1 MNKILNFAI
10 LGCGRISK
18 SHIQAIIKEGKRC
31 NLIAICDESLENL
44 NKTFNYVKEEFY
56 KNNLNFNLLK
66 FRNLEDLLFAHN
78 NKKINIDLLIICT
91 PSGMHSKQTI
101 EAAKSNI
108 NICTE
113 KPMALNVKDCMKM
126 IRTCRE
132 KNVRL
137 FVVKQNRLNTT
148 LQDLKRKIETGMF
161 GKIGI
166 ISLNVFWHRPQS
178 YYDQASWRG
187 TEKFDGGAL
196 MNQASHYVDLLEW
209 LIGPIESVSSFVN
222 TISRKIEVEDTAVL
236 NLKWIKGILGTMSV
250 TMISYPKNIEGS
262 ITIIGDKGSA
272 KVGGEALNRY
282 EFFYFNDPVNEDEVK
297 KNNYQITNVYG
308 SGHYPYYK
316 NMINV
321 LNNIEKPV
329 CDGESGLSS
338 IKIIEA
344 AYLSSKTGR
353 SIKIN

>member
-18 SHIQAIIKEGKRC
+18 SHIQAIMKEGKRC

-44 NKTFNYVKEEFY
+44 NTTFNYVKEEFY

-78 NKKINIDLLIICT
+78 NKQINIDLLIICT

-148 LQDLKRKIETGMF
+148 LQDLKRKIEKGMF

-178 YYDQASWRG
+178 YYDQDKWRG
-187 TEKFDGGAL
+187 TWKLDG
-196 MNQASHYVDLLEW
+196 
-209 LIGPIESVSSFVN
+209 
-222 TISRKIEVEDTAVL
+222 
-236 NLKWIKGILGTMSV
+236 
-250 TMISYPKNIEGS
+250 
-262 ITIIGDKGSA
+262 
-272 KVGGEALNRY
+272 
-282 EFFYFNDPVNEDEVK
+282 
-297 KNNYQITNVYG
+297 
-308 SGHYPYYK
+308 
-316 NMINV
+316 
-321 LNNIEKPV
+321 
-329 CDGESGLSS
+329 
-338 IKIIEA
+338 
-344 AYLSSKTGR
+344 
-353 SIKIN
+353 